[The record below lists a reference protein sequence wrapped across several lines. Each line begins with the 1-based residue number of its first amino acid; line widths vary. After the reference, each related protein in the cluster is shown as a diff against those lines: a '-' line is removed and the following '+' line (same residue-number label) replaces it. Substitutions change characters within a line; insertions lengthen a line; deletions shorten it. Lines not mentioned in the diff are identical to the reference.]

1 MKIHQVNLHMINHK
15 INSIPLFPDALNPA
29 ALDLVKLAAL
39 IAMFVDH
46 ANTLF
51 LVRPEPLLYAF
62 GRMAFPLFTLIWA
75 MNVQRA
81 PERLQKRANRLWVW
95 AFITQPLFFLA
106 FQHHQPWY
114 ALNILFVFA
123 GVTQLLAL
131 NYRYGRKGILTGILL
146 LCLMVWPLQ
155 PASYGL
161 PGIIL
166 AIGLVLV
173 YSGQTH
179 GMYRAGIIVS
189 MLSLCSLNSVSQIMS
204 QPADILLFATLPTF
218 LLPMTVVSLAAS
230 LCSDECARFMPSRFF
245 YFAYAGHLLV
255 TIIIGT

>member
-1 MKIHQVNLHMINHK
+1 MINHK

-106 FQHHQPWY
+106 FQHHQ
-114 ALNILFVFA
+114 
-123 GVTQLLAL
+123 
-131 NYRYGRKGILTGILL
+131 
-146 LCLMVWPLQ
+146 
-155 PASYGL
+155 
-161 PGIIL
+161 
-166 AIGLVLV
+166 
-173 YSGQTH
+173 
-179 GMYRAGIIVS
+179 
-189 MLSLCSLNSVSQIMS
+189 
-204 QPADILLFATLPTF
+204 
-218 LLPMTVVSLAAS
+218 
-230 LCSDECARFMPSRFF
+230 
-245 YFAYAGHLLV
+245 
-255 TIIIGT
+255 